1 MLHFVTI
8 DAQLIRLQFLSEHLV
23 FDKHSSTQPPSH
35 SSGAVPFWEMPG
47 IGIAPNPTGKYEHL
61 FKCGASRD

>member
-8 DAQLIRLQFLSEHLV
+8 DAKLIRLQCLSEYSI
-23 FDKHSSTQPPSH
+23 FDKGSSTQPPSH
-35 SSGAVPFWEMPG
+35 SSGAVPFWKMCG
-47 IGIAPNPTGKYEHL
+47 IGIAPYPTGKYEHL